1 VDKRFHYAVARASKN
16 GLILAILNAVSSLID
31 DFIKDARMKILQE
44 ESNRVILSA
53 QHEKVYLAL
62 KKHDASAA
70 VKAMRDHL
78 DFANEYMSRQQENQ
92 SK

>member
-1 VDKRFHYAVARASKN
+1 
-16 GLILAILNAVSSLID
+16 
-31 DFIKDARMKILQE
+31 MKILQE

-70 VKAMRDHL
+70 VKAMREHL
-78 DFANEYMSRQQENQ
+78 DFANEYMSRQNGNQ
-92 SK
+92 S